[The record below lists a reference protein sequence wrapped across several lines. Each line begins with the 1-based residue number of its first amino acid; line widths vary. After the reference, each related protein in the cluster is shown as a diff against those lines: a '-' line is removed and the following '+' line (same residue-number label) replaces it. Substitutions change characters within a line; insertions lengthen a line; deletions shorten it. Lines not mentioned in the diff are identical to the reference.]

1 MNDVAAV
8 RQVSRRGIS
17 DEAADLIRE
26 AILSDR
32 FQPGAALREVELA
45 AMLGVSRGSVR
56 EGLAVLESEGLIH
69 RVWHQGT
76 KVIDVTRA
84 DVEEVYAVRAA
95 LDRLAAVTASTA
107 GTATDFDALDGLVDA
122 MDRAVGATASG
133 PELVALDMAYHDR
146 IYETAGNTRLT
157 QAWRTVRSQIHLFQ
171 LRRVEQGSVD
181 YRAHIVEEHREIVRL
196 LRSGTPTEIARGA
209 EQHVHSAMHSL
220 LEN

>member
-1 MNDVAAV
+1 MSDHVPL

-45 AMLGVSRGSVR
+45 TMLGASRGSVR
-56 EGLAVLESEGLIH
+56 EGLTVLEGEGLIH

-95 LDRLAAVTASTA
+95 LDRLAAITASKV
-107 GTATDFDALDGLVDA
+107 GTAADFAALEAVVDS
-122 MDRAVGATASG
+122 MRLAVHIAAPG

-146 IYETAGNTRLT
+146 IYATAGNTRLT

-171 LRRVEQGSVD
+171 LRRVEHGFAD
-181 YRAHIVEEHREIVRL
+181 YRARIVEEHHEIVRL
-196 LRSGTPTEIARGA
+196 LRGGEEAEIARGA
-209 EQHVHSAMHSL
+209 EEHVHAAMRSL
-220 LEN
+220 LEE